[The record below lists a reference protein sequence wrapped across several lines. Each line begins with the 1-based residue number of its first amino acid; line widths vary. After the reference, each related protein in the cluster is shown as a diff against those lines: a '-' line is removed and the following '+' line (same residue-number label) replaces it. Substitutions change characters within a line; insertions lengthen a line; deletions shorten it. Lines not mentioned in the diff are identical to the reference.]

1 MNYGYHATELT
12 KVPKIYRL
20 RTARPDSLFPVRMKL
35 RICFYSCVCTITSPN
50 IFPSYSSSVR
60 ASFWTVSI

>member
-35 RICFYSCVCTITSPN
+35 RICFYRCEVHKNSL
-50 IFPSYSSSVR
+50 FPSPLSSSPFI
-60 ASFWTVSI
+60 SKQKII